1 MIKYKIK
8 EEYLIDIKNYFLV
21 VKSFE
26 DKKSLIEKFIDFLI
40 LKSIIKKVNI

>member
-1 MIKYKIK
+1 MIEYKTK
-8 EEYLIDIKNYFLV
+8 KEYLIDIKNYSPI

-26 DKKSLIEKFIDFLI
+26 DKKSLIKKFIDFLI